1 MIICGLGVGRNLFG
15 FLGNSYGEWALV
27 YINID
32 KIYIIMIKGDDLYH
46 VLWVDEERDE
56 RFVNFAKRYGIEM
69 VQCTSWER
77 GRDKLNDDARYWDAV
92 VLDGNCVLMEG
103 EKKSSDFLYQ
113 AVTEMKE
120 VMASKGLTVPW
131 YVMSSGSADDFERTL
146 ERIELGDRKRQ
157 EEYWGRMA
165 YGKSDEE
172 RDELLLAICKSASQS
187 VKNRIRRMYGTV
199 FDTLD
204 KYFDE
209 RAEDVM
215 MTILTVLHYP
225 EENRNFDSV
234 VYYTQMRRILEYLFR
249 ASYKLGLLPDELM
262 AGDKVNL
269 TNSSC
274 YMDGQIVKVANQK
287 RVKLRGRNVSI
298 FPPIIAGIVKKI
310 INVANKQTHTADVTS
325 EEGEVLRE
333 YAKLVGSSNMLF
345 GYALQL
351 CDVLTWFGNYANAHP
366 NVLDNRRMH
375 MVMVNRN
382 QNNLRK

>member
-1 MIICGLGVGRNLFG
+1 
-15 FLGNSYGEWALV
+15 
-27 YINID
+27 
-32 KIYIIMIKGDDLYH
+32 
-46 VLWVDEERDE
+46 
-56 RFVNFAKRYGIEM
+56 
-69 VQCTSWER
+69 
-77 GRDKLNDDARYWDAV
+77 
-92 VLDGNCVLMEG
+92 
-103 EKKSSDFLYQ
+103 
-113 AVTEMKE
+113 
-120 VMASKGLTVPW
+120 
-131 YVMSSGSADDFERTL
+131 
-146 ERIELGDRKRQ
+146 
-157 EEYWGRMA
+157 MA

-366 NVLDNRRMH
+366 NVLENRRMH